1 MQKNSVMKNKHHKSK
16 SKKFPMKRF
25 IKVTI
30 VYFFLFIAIF
40 GMIDYYALMAFNFL
54 WFLALAIIIAVP
66 AGYYHVKTTK
76 HDHTDD
82 VADELL

>member
-1 MQKNSVMKNKHHKSK
+1 MKNRHHKAK

-25 IKVTI
+25 IKITL

-54 WFLALAIIIAVP
+54 WFLALALIIAVP
-66 AGYYHVKTTK
+66 VGYYHVKTTK
-76 HDHTDD
+76 HDHIDD

>member
-1 MQKNSVMKNKHHKSK
+1 MKKKHHKSRA
-16 SKKFPMKRF
+16 KKFPMRRF

-30 VYFFLFIAIF
+30 VYFLLFTAIS
-40 GMIDYYALMAFNFL
+40 GMIDYYALMAFNFS
-54 WFLALAIIIAVP
+54 WFLVLSIIIALP
-66 AGYYHVKTTK
+66 AGYYHVKNTK

>member
-1 MQKNSVMKNKHHKSK
+1 MKSKHHKPR
-16 SKKFPMKRF
+16 SKKFPMQRF
-25 IKVTI
+25 IKVTVI
-30 VYFFLFIAIF
+30 YFLLFIAIS

-54 WFLALAIIIAVP
+54 WFLALSIIIALP
-66 AGYYHVKTTK
+66 TGYYHVKTTK

>member
-1 MQKNSVMKNKHHKSK
+1 MKNKHHKSK
-16 SKKFPMKRF
+16 PKKFPMQRF

-30 VYFFLFIAIF
+30 IYFFLFIAIF
-40 GMIDYYALMAFNFL
+40 GMIDYYALM
-54 WFLALAIIIAVP
+54 LALAIIIAVP

>member
-1 MQKNSVMKNKHHKSK
+1 MQNED
-16 SKKFPMKRF
+16 
-25 IKVTI
+25 
-30 VYFFLFIAIF
+30 AIS

-54 WFLALAIIIAVP
+54 WFLALSIIIAVP
-66 AGYYHVKTTK
+66 TAYYHVKTTK

>member
-1 MQKNSVMKNKHHKSK
+1 MKNKHHKAK
-16 SKKFPMKRF
+16 VKKFPTQRF
-25 IKVTI
+25 IKVTVI
-30 VYFFLFIAIF
+30 YFLLFLAIS

-54 WFLALAIIIAVP
+54 WFLALSIIIAVP

-82 VADELL
+82 IADEFL